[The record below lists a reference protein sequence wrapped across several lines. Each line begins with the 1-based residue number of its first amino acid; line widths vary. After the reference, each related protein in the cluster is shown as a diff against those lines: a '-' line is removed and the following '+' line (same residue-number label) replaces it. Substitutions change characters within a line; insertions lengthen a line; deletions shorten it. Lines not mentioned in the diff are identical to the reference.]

1 MKAKSF
7 KVVND
12 GLKHRISAKSE
23 KLRCY
28 RARRNQYGQKNFSD
42 ATKKHCI
49 KSYVEKKDQRKF
61 HLIQKKQKNF
71 GVNYETIQFHVKRM
85 LNG

>member
-1 MKAKSF
+1 MKAKGF

-28 RARRNQYGQKNFSD
+28 RTRRNQY
-42 ATKKHCI
+42 
-49 KSYVEKKDQRKF
+49 R
-61 HLIQKKQKNF
+61 QKKLFRFNQKALYQELRGKEKPAEVPSDTEEGKEF
-71 GVNYETIQFHVKRM
+71 LVNYETIQSHVKRM

>member
-1 MKAKSF
+1 MKKRTREAIQNESKRF

-28 RARRNQYGQKNFSD
+28 RTRRNQYRQKNFSD

-49 KSYVEKKDQRKF
+49 ESYVEKKNLRKF
-61 HLIQKKQKNF
+61 HLIQKKGKNL
-71 GVNYETIQFHVKRM
+71 E
-85 LNG
+85 